1 MATEKEGGP
10 SLSVYTIPAHQPF
23 VDSLASGIFAFT
35 DNDPA
40 QLTAVRVLLPTRRA
54 CRSLRE
60 AFLRLSGGKPML
72 LPHMMPIGDV
82 DEDEL
87 MLGSI
92 PGNTDVTGVDPLTLP
107 PAISPLRR
115 QLLLAQMIMARGDTS
130 ADQAVR
136 LATELARLL
145 DQLHTERLDFS
156 KFETLVPDTYS
167 EHWQETLKFLEILT
181 REWPKILESEG
192 TIDAADRRNRLLE
205 SQTQMW
211 RDHPPTTP
219 IIAAGSTGSIPAT
232 ADLLKTIAGL
242 DAGKVVL
249 PGLDKDLPDPAWQEL
264 EPHHPQYGLSRLL
277 THLGLDRPAVKD
289 WDQNPGDTSDPDRQS
304 LVRQALAPANTI
316 TSPSGPLSLSAV
328 DQMSLATCPT
338 SREEAGVIALTMREA
353 LETPEKTVA
362 LITPDRGLA
371 RRVASELLRWQ
382 IDVDDSAGEPLA
394 QSAPGSFFRL
404 TARMIGE
411 RYAPVALLA
420 ALKHPLASGGM
431 ARADFRRSVRQLE
444 KSTLRGPRPAPGI
457 EGLRLALSE
466 DPDSLQITHDLVDA
480 VDRATQP
487 MDALFANA
495 RFRLSDMIRAH
506 VAVVESLAAS
516 DEEAGASQIWV
527 GDAGEALAGFISE
540 LLQHSAVMSEI
551 TPATYPAFLD
561 GLMSGR
567 AVRPRYGRHPR
578 VFIWGLM
585 EARLQRTDLV
595 ILGGLNEGTW
605 PPQTD
610 TGPWMSRPMMAGLG
624 LAQPERQIGLT
635 AHDFV
640 QAISAPNVLLTRAQ
654 RVDGT
659 PMVASRWLLRL
670 DNHLRGAGLSGGL
683 PQNDRY
689 LDWFD
694 ALDRPD
700 QVTPIAPPAPRPPV
714 EARPKG
720 LSVTAIETW
729 IRDPYSIYANQ
740 ILRLRPLDPLD
751 ANPGAADRGTLI
763 HKILESFM
771 KSYPLELP
779 DNAEQSLI
787 EIGAKEFKKH
797 ISRPGVQ
804 AFWWPRFLRIANWFI
819 GFEIKRRGD
828 GIQAVL
834 IEQSGVMKIEAGS
847 VEFELRARADRMDRM
862 PDGSLAVID
871 YKTGQPP
878 TAPQVESW
886 LVPQLSL
893 EAAMAAAGVFPGL
906 DAAPVNELIY
916 LRLSGGRV
924 AGEVKRLKLDV
935 DDVATKAVARLR
947 GYVASFN
954 KIETPYRSR
963 PRPMYKSRFGD
974 YDHLARV
981 REWTSADG
989 DDGS

>member
-1 MATEKEGGP
+1 MAQENEGDRP
-10 SLSVYTIPAHQPF
+10 LSVYTISSHHPF
-23 VDSLASGIFAFT
+23 VDTLARGILDLT
-35 DNDPA
+35 ENDPA

-60 AFLRLSGGKPML
+60 AFLRLSNGKPML
-72 LPHMMPIGDV
+72 LPQMMPIGDI

-87 MLGSI
+87 MLSGAPDI
-92 PGNTDVTGVDPLTLP
+92 GDLAGVDPLSIP

-115 QLLLAQMIMARGDTS
+115 QLLLAQVIMARGDTS
-130 ADQAVR
+130 ADQAAR
-136 LATELARLL
+136 LAIELARLL

-156 KFETLVPDTYS
+156 KFATLVPDAYS

-181 REWPKILESEG
+181 REWPKILQDEG
-192 TIDAADRRNRLLE
+192 TIDAADRRNRLLD
-205 SQTQMW
+205 SQTQLW
-211 RDHPPTTP
+211 RQHPPTTP

-242 DAGKVVL
+242 EAGRVVL

-277 THLGLDRPAVKD
+277 IHFDVERGAVNEWAYCAD
-289 WDQNPGDTSDPDRQS
+289 DNDYPNRSA
-304 LVRQALAPANTI
+304 LVRQALAPANAI
-316 TSPSGPLSLSAV
+316 SLPSTPLTDTAT
-328 DQMSLATCPT
+328 DQISLATCPT
-338 SREEAGVIALTMREA
+338 SREEAGVIALAMRET
-353 LETPEKTVA
+353 LETPGKTVA

-382 IDVDDSAGEPLA
+382 IDVDDSAGQPLA
-394 QSAPGSFFRL
+394 QTAPGSFLRL
-404 TARMIGE
+404 TARMIAE

-431 ARADFRRSVRQLE
+431 ARAVFRSRVRQLE
-444 KSTLRGPRPAPGI
+444 KTTLRGPRPAPGI
-457 EGLRLALSE
+457 AGLRLAISE
-466 DPDSLQITHDLVDA
+466 EAETPPAITDLIDA
-480 VDRATQP
+480 IEQATQP
-487 MDALFANA
+487 VDALFSRS
-495 RFRLSDMIRAH
+495 RFQLSDMIRAH
-506 VAVVESLAAS
+506 VAMIEHLAAS
-516 DEEAGASQIWV
+516 DLEDGASQIWV
-527 GDAGEALAGFISE
+527 GEAGEALAGFISE
-540 LLQHSAVMSEI
+540 LVQHSSIMSEI
-551 TPATYPAFLD
+551 SPATYPAFLE
-561 GLMSGR
+561 GLMRGR
-567 AVRPRYGRHPR
+567 AVRPRFGRHPR

-585 EARLQRTDLV
+585 EARLQRADLV

-640 QAISAPNVLLTRAQ
+640 QAFAAPDVLMTRAQ

-670 DNHLRGAGLSGGL
+670 DNCLRGSGVAGGL
-683 PQNDRY
+683 TQNRRY
-689 LDWFD
+689 LDWFS

-714 EARPKG
+714 DARPKG

-740 ILRLRPLDPLD
+740 ILGLRPLDLLD

-763 HKILESFM
+763 HRILETFM
-771 KSYPLELP
+771 NQYRQELP
-779 DNAEQSLI
+779 DDAERCLI
-787 EIGAKEFKKH
+787 EIGAAEFQKH
-797 ISRPGVQ
+797 MSRPGVQ
-804 AFWWPRFLRIANWFI
+804 AFWWPRFLRIASWFI
-819 GFEIKRRGD
+819 EFEEKRRSD
-828 GIQAVL
+828 AIHAVL
-834 IEQSGVMKIEAGS
+834 IEELGFMKVDAGS
-847 VEFELRARADRMDRM
+847 ATFELRAKADRIDRL
-862 PDGSLAVID
+862 PDGGLAIID

-893 EAAMAAAGVFPGL
+893 EAAMAFAGVFPSL
-906 DAAPVNELIY
+906 DAAPVRELIY

-935 DDVATKAVARLR
+935 DDVAEKAIARLR
-947 GYVASFN
+947 SYVTSFN
-954 KIETPYRSR
+954 KPETPYRSR
-963 PRPMYKSRFGD
+963 PRPMFKSRFGD

-981 REWTSADG
+981 REWSSAEG
-989 DDGS
+989 DDSS